1 MLIFFYNWLSVL
13 PTTSMGCNMRL
24 EHQKQA
30 NTECKINYSR
40 MRFSY
45 RSSDVYMIRTV
56 GNYSSCQY

>member
-13 PTTSMGCNMRL
+13 
-24 EHQKQA
+24 QA